1 MTTTRLAVW
10 AAIVAAVLMIPLLGR
25 WPWTA
30 FDFIAAGALLFGA
43 ALAYELATRNMRNPR
58 RRVAVGIAVAAI
70 LLLVWAELAVG
81 VFTNLGS

>member
-1 MTTTRLAVW
+1 MW
-10 AAIVAAVLMIPLLGR
+10 AAIVAALLMIPLLGR

-30 FDFIAAGALLFGA
+30 GDFIAAGALLFGA

-58 RRVAVGIAVAAI
+58 HRVTIGIAVSAI
-70 LLLVWAELAVG
+70 VLFVWAELAVG